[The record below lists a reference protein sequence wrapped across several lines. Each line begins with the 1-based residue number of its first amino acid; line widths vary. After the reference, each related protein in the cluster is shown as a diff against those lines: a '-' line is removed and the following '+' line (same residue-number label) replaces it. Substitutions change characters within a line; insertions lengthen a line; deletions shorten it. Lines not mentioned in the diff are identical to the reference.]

1 MGQISK
7 VGLFMFLF
15 GAAIVL
21 SVWFFA
27 FYSPAGNL
35 AASIGALLWAALLG
49 AIILFG
55 LFFAAMGA
63 LILLV

>member
-7 VGLFMFLF
+7 MGLLLFLF
-15 GAAIVL
+15 GAILVL

-27 FYSPAGNL
+27 FHSPTTSL
-35 AASIGALLWAALLG
+35 AASVGALLWTALLG

-55 LFFAAMGA
+55 LCFAAIGA
-63 LILLV
+63 LMLLV